1 MTNQLFEAALGIK
14 APWYVQSVDF
24 DAGKRQL
31 TIAVDFVAGSRF
43 GYASVAGEHPVH
55 DTQIKRLRHLNFFQ
69 HECYL
74 EVRVPRVRLPDGS
87 VRLVEPDWVGQ
98 LSGFTL
104 LFEAL
109 VLMLAQQMP
118 FAAVARIVNLSW
130 HRVHA
135 ICSRY
140 VELALASADLSEVTT
155 VAIDETSYRRGHEY
169 LTLVADMQARRV
181 VFVTTG
187 KDASTIERFAAYL
200 GQHGGKPEQVGS
212 VSIDMSPA
220 FIKGV
225 NEHLPDARLTFDK
238 FHVVAHASKALD
250 TVRRQQQKVDPELK
264 GMRWTLLKD
273 AKTQS
278 GPTDRPRGAR
288 QSVHHQPHGTRLAV
302 SRATARNSRAQ
313 ANQCRLR
320 DVATVVHQRHALEG
334 RTDEGRGA
342 IDSPTLRRHRRLDPD
357 PPDQRLHRSHQR
369 SVSGRQAQGARIRSL
384 RNHANGPVSHRRQT
398 RLLRIQ
404 LACPLKAVTHSVFK
418 RAQKELLDSLAYA
431 CGQVALSGIPD

>member
-1 MTNQLFEAALGIK
+1 MFYPKSVSKKTGGAA
-14 APWYVQSVDF
+14 
-24 DAGKRQL
+24 
-31 TIAVDFVAGSRF
+31 DFVADSRF
-43 GYASVAGEHPVH
+43 AYSGVAGEHSVH

-98 LSGFTL
+98 LDGFTQ

-140 VELALASADLSEVTT
+140 VELALASANLSDVST

-181 VFVTTG
+181 VFVTPG
-187 KDASTIERFAAYL
+187 RDAQTIESFAAYL
-200 GQHGGKPEQVGS
+200 SQHHATSEQVTS

-225 NEHLPDARLTFDK
+225 GEHLPNARVTFDK
-238 FHVVAHASKALD
+238 FHVVAHASRALD
-250 TVRRQQQKVDPELK
+250 MVRRQQQKADPELK

-273 AKTQS
+273 ANKLNLAQL
-278 GPTDRPRGAR
+278 TDLEALLR
-288 QSVHHQPHGTRLAV
+288 QYATKR
-302 SRATARNSRAQ
+302 TARAWLYREQ
-313 ANQCRLR
+313 LR
-320 DVATVVHQRHALEG
+320 EILERKQIHVVSEMLRQWCTNVMRSKVEPLKDVARL
-334 RTDEGRGA
+334 
-342 IDSPTLRRHRRLDPD
+342 IRRHFDGIVAWT
-357 PPDQRLHRSHQR
+357 QT
-369 SVSGRQAQGARIRSL
+369 
-384 RNHANGPVSHRRQT
+384 RQT
-398 RLLRIQ
+398 NGFIEAINGLFQAAKR
-404 LACPLKAVTHSVFK
+404 KARGYTRFTTMRTVLFLIAGK
-418 RAQKELLDSLAYA
+418 LDFASFNPHA
-431 CGQVALSGIPD
+431 S